1 MAAAARRRRPGVL
14 AWLALMLFAS
24 GVVRLGG
31 HADMALAVGTATEP
45 GTPGAEAAVAC
56 VPEEDTSALLEAFR
70 NREARIAERES
81 ALADREQAL
90 VVARAE
96 VEEKLTA
103 LADAERSLAEM
114 IALAETA
121 ASDDLARLTAVYENM
136 KPQDAAALFE
146 TMDPAFSAG
155 FLGMM
160 QPAAA
165 AAIMA
170 GLTPETAYS
179 ISVILAGRN
188 AGAPTD

>member
-1 MAAAARRRRPGVL
+1 MAAGPRRRRPGVL

-31 HADMALAVGTATEP
+31 HADMALAVGIEAQSDTPETETAT
-45 GTPGAEAAVAC
+45 C
-56 VPEEDTSALLEAFR
+56 IPEEDTGALLEAFR
-70 NREARIAERES
+70 AREARLSEREA

-90 VVARAE
+90 AVANAE
-96 VEEKLTA
+96 IEEKLTA
-103 LADAERSLAEM
+103 LAEAEVSLSAM

-136 KPQDAAALFE
+136 KAQDAAALFE

-188 AGAPTD
+188 TGAPTE